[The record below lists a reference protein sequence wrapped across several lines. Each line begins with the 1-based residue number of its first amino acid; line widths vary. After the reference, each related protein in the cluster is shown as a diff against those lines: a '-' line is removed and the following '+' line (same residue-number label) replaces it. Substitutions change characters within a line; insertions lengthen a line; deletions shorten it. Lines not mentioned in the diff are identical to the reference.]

1 MGLFS
6 FSKKHSELEIIV
18 SHIQANKENNYK
30 DAAQMDLK
38 ELEERFLVLEEAGKL
53 SAKQR
58 EYYRSK
64 ISGYQTEL
72 KGYSHKDQKPYW
84 TK

>member
-1 MGLFS
+1 MSLFN
-6 FSKKHSELEIIV
+6 FLKKHSELEIII

-38 ELEERFLVLEEAGKL
+38 ELEERFLALDEEEKL
-53 SAKQR
+53 SAKQK
-58 EYYRSK
+58 EYYQSK

-72 KGYSHKDQKPYW
+72 KGYSHKDQKPFW
-84 TK
+84 T

>member
-6 FSKKHSELEIIV
+6 FSKKHVELEIILARM
-18 SHIQANKENNYK
+18 QANKENNYK
-30 DAAQMDLK
+30 DAAQQDLK
-38 ELEERFLVLEEAGKL
+38 ELAERFSELSAQGKL
-53 SAKQR
+53 SAKQKA
-58 EYYRSK
+58 YYESK
-64 ISGYQTEL
+64 LSGCQVEL